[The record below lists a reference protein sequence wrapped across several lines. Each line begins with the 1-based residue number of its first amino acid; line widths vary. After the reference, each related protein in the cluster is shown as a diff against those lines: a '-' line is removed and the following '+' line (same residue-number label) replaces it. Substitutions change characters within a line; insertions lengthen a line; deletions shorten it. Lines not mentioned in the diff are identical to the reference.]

1 MPKERTTDG
10 KKERPQERFDKLN
23 SKRFVIKVM
32 TRTEADILQKLES
45 VPNKSGYIKDLIKKD
60 IAENSL

>member
-1 MPKERTTDG
+1 MPKERTADG

-45 VPNKSGYIKDLIKKD
+45 VPNKSGYIKDLIRQD
-60 IAENSL
+60 IANEE

>member
-1 MPKERTTDG
+1 MKSIDE

-45 VPNKSGYIKDLIKKD
+45 VQNKSGYIKQLIRKD
-60 IAENSL
+60 IEQNGL